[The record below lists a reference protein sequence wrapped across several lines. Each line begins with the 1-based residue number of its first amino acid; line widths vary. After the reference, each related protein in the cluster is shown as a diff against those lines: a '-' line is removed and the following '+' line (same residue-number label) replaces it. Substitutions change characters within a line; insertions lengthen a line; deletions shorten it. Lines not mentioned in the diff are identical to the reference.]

1 VFIKELLSTCVPIP
15 RVRMDKRV
23 SSAFLK
29 QSVAHK
35 VLRNEQRNDA
45 NHRRSPVQHFT
56 VRLEDGKL
64 SALVKV
70 VLRKLRRDGAQS
82 RDGDDKRHQREVLRV
97 DDVRRDAR
105 NHLRREE
112 QLEGFFL
119 RDNFASDGGDEAN
132 HSRAAVDELRRFPVV
147 VVVHIQ

>member
-1 VFIKELLSTCVPIP
+1 
-15 RVRMDKRV
+15 
-23 SSAFLK
+23 
-29 QSVAHK
+29 VAHK

-82 RDGDDKRHQREVLRV
+82 RDGDDERHQREVLRV

-119 RDNFASDGGDEAN
+119 RDDFTGDGGDEAD
-132 HSRAAVDELRRFPVV
+132 HSRASVDELRGFRENRVALLRRRRARGKSLLGISMSISGSPNNDVS
-147 VVVHIQ
+147 I

>member
-1 VFIKELLSTCVPIP
+1 MFRSRAFGWTSF
-15 RVRMDKRV
+15 V
-23 SSAFLK
+23 SSAFSK

-82 RDGDDKRHQREVLRV
+82 RDGDDERHQREVLRV

-119 RDNFASDGGDEAN
+119 RDDFTGDGGDEAD
-132 HSRAAVDELRRFPVV
+132 HSRASVDELRGFPVV
-147 VVVHIQ
+147 IVVVHISEREREE